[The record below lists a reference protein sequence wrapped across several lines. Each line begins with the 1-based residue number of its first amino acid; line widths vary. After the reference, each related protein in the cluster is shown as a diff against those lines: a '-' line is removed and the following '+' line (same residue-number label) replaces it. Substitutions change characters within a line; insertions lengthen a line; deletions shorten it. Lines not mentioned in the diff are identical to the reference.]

1 MGARNSGKSS
11 FGEFLRASL
20 ALPPRKQRQ
29 SHYHHDSVAVTPA
42 QHNSHF
48 QSEYLETE
56 IAGERIGLTVWD
68 SEGLEKN
75 FLDLQLREIVAFIE
89 SKFNETLTEESK
101 VNRTP
106 GTKDPHIHCVV
117 LLLDPSNLNKT
128 IGESWKRQEA
138 AINGDLASGK
148 SFLADMSPEAIDT
161 LDENMDLQILRALQ
175 GKTTVVPIISKAD
188 TVTTERM
195 SFLKRSVFQQLR
207 ASKLDPFE
215 VLGMEEEEQD
225 TNSDSDLDETSVR
238 NKHKSLDELDE
249 DRYRARLHD
258 GTKSQFDSESS
269 SSSSVVHHSTEAASA
284 KQFSSSTPPLPLS
297 VLTPDP
303 IIPHD
308 PIAGIVSRDFPW
320 GSADPYDAA
329 HCDFIRFKEAIF
341 QEWFV
346 ELREASRELWYE
358 GWRTSRLNNPRTKSA
373 ASTVPHR
380 EAVVPTLSLESK
392 RYLAVTTPSVNGQPS
407 SRNVSGSHVTSPSP
421 QTSQQFRMSPSPSNF
436 STSQQRSTAQSPR
449 PPSSQEPR
457 SFSRQ
462 SHRASPQ
469 PPTGFQSQQAAQ
481 QQAHQLFQHSNPQ
494 QDPAYTSTTEQQ
506 EVGLAR

>member
-11 FGEFLRASL
+11 FGEFLRESL

-29 SHYHHDSVAVTPA
+29 SHYQHDSVTVTPA
-42 QHNSHF
+42 QHNPHF

-56 IAGERIGLTVWD
+56 IEGERIGLTVWD

-128 IGESWKRQEA
+128 ISESWKRQEA
-138 AINGDLASGK
+138 AINGDLANGK
-148 SFLADMSPEAIDT
+148 SFLADMSPEAIDA
-161 LDENMDLQILRALQ
+161 LDVNMDLQILRALQ

-188 TVTTERM
+188 TVTIERM
-195 SFLKRSVFQQLR
+195 SFLKRSVFQQLK

-225 TNSDSDLDETSVR
+225 TNSDSDLDKTSVR
-238 NKHKSLDELDE
+238 HKHKSLDEVDE
-249 DRYRARLHD
+249 DRYRAELHD
-258 GTKSQFDSESS
+258 GTKSRFDSESS
-269 SSSSVVHHSTEAASA
+269 SSSSVIHPAETASS
-284 KQFSSSTPPLPLS
+284 KQFSISLPPLPLS

-308 PIAGIVSRDFPW
+308 PIIGIVSRDFPW
-320 GSADPYDAA
+320 GSADPYDSV

-358 GWRTSRLNNPRTKSA
+358 GWRTSRLKNPRTKSA

-380 EAVVPTLSLESK
+380 EAGVPALTPESK
-392 RYLAVTTPSVNGQPS
+392 RYLAVTTPSVNGPPS
-407 SRNVSGSHVTSPSP
+407 SRNASGTYVASPSP
-421 QTSQQFRMSPSPSNF
+421 QPSQQFRMSPSPSNF

-469 PPTGFQSQQAAQ
+469 PPTGFQPQQAAQ
-481 QQAHQLFQHSNPQ
+481 QQANKLFQQAKPQ
-494 QDPAYTSTTEQQ
+494 QDPAYSTSTEQQ